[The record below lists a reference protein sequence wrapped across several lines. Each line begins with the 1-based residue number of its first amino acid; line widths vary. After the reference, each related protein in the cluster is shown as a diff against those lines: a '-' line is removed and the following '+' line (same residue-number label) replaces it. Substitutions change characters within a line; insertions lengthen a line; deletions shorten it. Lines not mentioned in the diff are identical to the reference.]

1 MKTNITILFCLF
13 ICLFTS
19 SSFAEE
25 PKPTSMTDVAMQAEK
40 DLATSITTLSQKLE
54 QVVENTAPVVWKS
67 FCKQQVILGI
77 SDLAKCFVFLLAAVM
92 LILWWRK
99 LIKLAKSD
107 GDEFDGAVIIAQAI
121 VNGILSLIVFIS
133 IFGALCNNVVGN
145 SIAKIVNPEYYA
157 IQNFI
162 ELVKP

>member
-1 MKTNITILFCLF
+1 MKTNIAVLFCLF
-13 ICLFTS
+13 ICLFAS

-40 DLATSITTLSQKLE
+40 DLAASITTLSQKLE

-77 SDLAKCFVFLLAAVM
+77 SELATCFVVFCVAVVLL
-92 LILWWRK
+92 LWWRSM
-99 LIKLAKSD
+99 IKSIHKVGYNEDVFA
-107 GDEFDGAVIIAQAI
+107 AQAI
-121 VNGILSLIVFIS
+121 VNGILSFIVCIS
-133 IFGALCNNVVGN
+133 ILIIFGNNIIGN
-145 SIAKIVNPEYYA
+145 SMAKIVNPEYYA

-162 ELVKP
+162 ELVKK

>member
-1 MKTNITILFCLF
+1 MKTNIAVLFCLF
-13 ICLFTS
+13 ICLFAS

-40 DLATSITTLSQKLE
+40 DLSTSITTLSQKLE

-77 SDLAKCFVFLLAAVM
+77 SELIMCFIVFCVAVI
-92 LILWWRK
+92 LSLWWRSM
-99 LIKLAKSD
+99 IKSIHK
-107 GDEFDGAVIIAQAI
+107 DEYNENVFAAQAI
-121 VNGILSLIVFIS
+121 INGILSFIVFFS
-133 IFGALCNNVVGN
+133 ILAMFADNIIGN
-145 SIAKIVNPEYYA
+145 SVAKIVNPEYYA

-162 ELVKP
+162 ELVKQK

>member
-1 MKTNITILFCLF
+1 MKTNIAVLFCLF
-13 ICLFTS
+13 ICLFAS

-25 PKPTSMTDVAMQAEK
+25 PKPTSITDVAMQVEK

-77 SDLAKCFVFLLAAVM
+77 SELIMCFIVLCIAVI
-92 LILWWRK
+92 LSLWWRSMC
-99 LIKLAKSD
+99 KSIHKD
-107 GDEFDGAVIIAQAI
+107 GYNEDVFAAQAI
-121 VNGILSLIVFIS
+121 INGILSFIVCIS
-133 IFGALCNNVVGN
+133 ILIIFGNNTIGN
-145 SIAKIVNPEYYA
+145 SMAKIVNPEYYA

-162 ELVKP
+162 ELVKQ